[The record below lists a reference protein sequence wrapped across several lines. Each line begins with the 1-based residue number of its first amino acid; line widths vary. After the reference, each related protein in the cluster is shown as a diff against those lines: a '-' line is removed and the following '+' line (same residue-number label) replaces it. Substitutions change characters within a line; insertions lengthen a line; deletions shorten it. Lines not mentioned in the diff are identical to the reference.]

1 MNIRGLLSKQDS
13 LKQLLSEFKVL
24 PDIVLLCETWLKK
37 DTAGKLDMPNYKCYH
52 KHRIDRLGG
61 GVSVLVKQ
69 KLRSREQ
76 SDLVVATNLFEYNV
90 VELKTNTNN
99 ILIVSGYRPPNS
111 NTRKFM
117 QEYKTVL
124 AKVKELKHHELIV
137 GMDHNFDLLKSTSNS
152 TTSMFLNLNVDR
164 DLTPCITK
172 PTRVTNKTT
181 TLIDN
186 ILISTKL
193 QYNYTPF
200 VITDDLSDHYPSLVI
215 LNNVEKCKRDKV
227 KITKRRID
235 SASIELIKT
244 EIDGVDWT
252 CIDNMDVNE
261 AFKYFH
267 TILLNSMD
275 EHCPKREYSIS
286 YDKIIRDPWIT
297 KGLSNSIRKQK
308 KLYLKQLHSSDP
320 DCTNKYIS
328 YRNVLKKLL
337 RCSKLDYFNNKCLE
351 YKQNSRKLW
360 QLINQVINKIS
371 RKNQVIESLRID
383 NLVRYSPMEITKG
396 FCDHFATVGKTYS
409 DKVQPPRVLVE
420 TYNEKINMSNISM
433 FLSPTDREEIKSL
446 IMNLPA
452 KNSSGCDDISNN
464 LLKKLCSS
472 LLSLLEKIFNKS
484 LNEGVFPELMK
495 LADICPLFKS
505 KLEND
510 ANNYRPISLLM
521 TISKVLEKIVYQ
533 RTYSFMEST
542 GQIYNSQYG
551 FRSQHSCESAVA
563 ELTSEIV
570 KGLQNGMYT
579 VALFLD
585 LLKAFDTL
593 EHKVLLDKMYR
604 YGIRG
609 NSLNW
614 FKSYLENRKIRVK
627 CQVASSGKLE
637 YSDYQIVN
645 YGTPQGSCLGPL
657 IFLIFTN
664 DLHQHLNHCASIL
677 FADDTTLYKT
687 HRNLNYLKWCIQ
699 DDMQTLADWFKAN
712 KLTLNLEKTICL
724 LFQQSGSCKELELVV
739 DSVTIRTSKE
749 TKFLGMWLDQHLTW
763 STHIQKLVTKLK
775 HNINLLKHGNRLMT
789 TDCRRLVYFAHIQS
803 HLQYG
808 ILLWDNSLTLQEI
821 NRLTKIQ
828 TSCLRYIDPNSDF
841 KGNKILK
848 VESLIELENSKF
860 GYKLIHGLL
869 PKKIETACMFDHNK
883 TNLNKTHGY
892 NTRHKKIPN
901 VPIKMN
907 KQYRASFLNKG
918 SQSLVSLKPE
928 IKDKPNL
935 KSFSYALKEQFLS
948 QY

>member
-1 MNIRGLLSKQDS
+1 
-13 LKQLLSEFKVL
+13 
-24 PDIVLLCETWLKK
+24 
-37 DTAGKLDMPNYKCYH
+37 
-52 KHRIDRLGG
+52 
-61 GVSVLVKQ
+61 
-69 KLRSREQ
+69 
-76 SDLVVATNLFEYNV
+76 
-90 VELKTNTNN
+90 
-99 ILIVSGYRPPNS
+99 
-111 NTRKFM
+111 M

-124 AKVKELKHHELIV
+124 EKLKELKHHAMIV
-137 GMDHNFDLLKSTSNS
+137 GMDHNFDLLKSASNS

-172 PTRVTNKTT
+172 LTRVTSKTA

-244 EIDGVDWT
+244 EVDSVDWT
-252 CIDNMDVNE
+252 CIDNMNVNE

-308 KLYLKQLHSSDP
+308 KLYLKQLHSLDP

-337 RCSKLDYFNNKCLE
+337 RHSKLNYFNNKCLE

-371 RKNQVIESLRID
+371 RKSQVIESLRVD

-396 FCDHFATVGKTYS
+396 FCDHFANVSKTYS

-452 KNSSGCDDISNN
+452 KNSSGMDEISNN
-464 LLKKLCSS
+464 LLKKLCPS
-472 LLSLLEKIFNKS
+472 LLRPLEKIFNKS

-505 KLEND
+505 KLDND
-510 ANNYRPISLLM
+510 ANNYRPISPLM

-533 RTYSFMEST
+533 RTYCFMEST

-551 FRSQHSCESAVA
+551 FRSQHSCESTVA

-585 LLKAFDTL
+585 LSKAFDTL
-593 EHKVLLDKMYR
+593 EHKVLLDK
-604 YGIRG
+604 
-609 NSLNW
+609 
-614 FKSYLENRKIRVK
+614 
-627 CQVASSGKLE
+627 
-637 YSDYQIVN
+637 
-645 YGTPQGSCLGPL
+645 
-657 IFLIFTN
+657 
-664 DLHQHLNHCASIL
+664 
-677 FADDTTLYKT
+677 
-687 HRNLNYLKWCIQ
+687 CI
-699 DDMQTLADWFKAN
+699 DM
-712 KLTLNLEKTICL
+712 
-724 LFQQSGSCKELELVV
+724 ELEVAV
-739 DSVTIRTSKE
+739 
-749 TKFLGMWLDQHLTW
+749 
-763 STHIQKLVTKLK
+763 
-775 HNINLLKHGNRLMT
+775 
-789 TDCRRLVYFAHIQS
+789 
-803 HLQYG
+803 
-808 ILLWDNSLTLQEI
+808 
-821 NRLTKIQ
+821 
-828 TSCLRYIDPNSDF
+828 
-841 KGNKILK
+841 
-848 VESLIELENSKF
+848 
-860 GYKLIHGLL
+860 
-869 PKKIETACMFDHNK
+869 
-883 TNLNKTHGY
+883 
-892 NTRHKKIPN
+892 
-901 VPIKMN
+901 
-907 KQYRASFLNKG
+907 
-918 SQSLVSLKPE
+918 
-928 IKDKPNL
+928 
-935 KSFSYALKEQFLS
+935 
-948 QY
+948 

>member
-1 MNIRGLLSKQDS
+1 MNCVESNPILDGIIDNCDYLDVSDVNSLRHTNKDLLILQLNIRGPLSKQDS

-37 DTAGKLDMPNYKCYH
+37 DTAVKLDMPNYKCYD

-69 KLRSREQ
+69 KLRLRER

-124 AKVKELKHHELIV
+124 AKLKELKHHELIV
-137 GMDHNFDLLKSTSNS
+137 RMDHNFDLLKSTSNS

-172 PTRVTNKTT
+172 PTRVTNKTA

-200 VITDDLSDHYPSLVI
+200 VITDDLSDHYPRFVI

-244 EIDGVDWT
+244 ELDSVDWT
-252 CIDNMDVNE
+252 CIDNMDVNK

-275 EHCPKREYSIS
+275 KHCPKREYSIS

-297 KGLSNSIRKQK
+297 KGLSNSICKQK

-337 RCSKLDYFNNKCLE
+337 RRSKLDYFNNKCLE

-371 RKNQVIESLRID
+371 CKSQVIESLRID

-396 FCDHFATVGKTYS
+396 FCNHFATVGKTYS

-420 TYNEKINMSNISM
+420 TYNEKIDMSNISM

-446 IMNLPA
+446 IMNLRA

-472 LLSLLEKIFNKS
+472 LLSPLEKIFNKS
-484 LNEGVFPELMK
+484 LNEVVFPELMK

-521 TISKVLEKIVYQ
+521 TISKVPEKIVYQ
-533 RTYSFMEST
+533 RTYNFMEST

-551 FRSQHSCESAVA
+551 FRSQHSCESAVT

-579 VALFLD
+579 IALFLD
-585 LLKAFDTL
+585 LSKAFDTL

-609 NSLNW
+609 SSLNW

-645 YGTPQGSCLGPL
+645 MEP
-657 IFLIFTN
+657 
-664 DLHQHLNHCASIL
+664 H
-677 FADDTTLYKT
+677 
-687 HRNLNYLKWCIQ
+687 
-699 DDMQTLADWFKAN
+699 KAPA
-712 KLTLNLEKTICL
+712 
-724 LFQQSGSCKELELVV
+724 LV
-739 DSVTIRTSKE
+739 
-749 TKFLGMWLDQHLTW
+749 
-763 STHIQKLVTKLK
+763 
-775 HNINLLKHGNRLMT
+775 
-789 TDCRRLVYFAHIQS
+789 
-803 HLQYG
+803 
-808 ILLWDNSLTLQEI
+808 
-821 NRLTKIQ
+821 
-828 TSCLRYIDPNSDF
+828 P
-841 KGNKILK
+841 
-848 VESLIELENSKF
+848 
-860 GYKLIHGLL
+860 
-869 PKKIETACMFDHNK
+869 
-883 TNLNKTHGY
+883 
-892 NTRHKKIPN
+892 
-901 VPIKMN
+901 
-907 KQYRASFLNKG
+907 
-918 SQSLVSLKPE
+918 
-928 IKDKPNL
+928 
-935 KSFSYALKEQFLS
+935 
-948 QY
+948 

>member
-1 MNIRGLLSKQDS
+1 M
-13 LKQLLSEFKVL
+13 
-24 PDIVLLCETWLKK
+24 
-37 DTAGKLDMPNYKCYH
+37 
-52 KHRIDRLGG
+52 
-61 GVSVLVKQ
+61 
-69 KLRSREQ
+69 
-76 SDLVVATNLFEYNV
+76 
-90 VELKTNTNN
+90 ELKTNTNN

-124 AKVKELKHHELIV
+124 AKLKELKQNELIV
-137 GMDHNFDLLKSTSNS
+137 GMDHNFDLLKSASNS
-152 TTSMFLNLNVDR
+152 TTSMFLNLNNDR

-172 PTRVTNKTT
+172 PTRVTNKTA

-215 LNNVEKCKRDKV
+215 LNNIEKCKRDKV
-227 KITKRRID
+227 KITKRRLDI
-235 SASIELIKT
+235 ASIESIKT
-244 EIDGVDWT
+244 ELDSVDWT
-252 CIDNMDVNE
+252 CIDNMNVNE
-261 AFKYFH
+261 TFKYFH

-286 YDKIIRDPWIT
+286 YDKIIRDPWIM
-297 KGLSNSIRKQK
+297 KGLSNSIRKQR

-337 RCSKLDYFNNKCLE
+337 RRSKLNYFNYKCLE

-360 QLINQVINKIS
+360 QLINQVINKAS
-371 RKNQVIESLRID
+371 RKSQVIESLRID
-383 NLVRYSPMEITKG
+383 NPVRYSPMEITNG

-409 DKVQPPRVLVE
+409 DKVQLPRVLVE

-472 LLSLLEKIFNKS
+472 LLVPLEKIFNKP

-495 LADICPLFKS
+495 QTDICPLFKS
-505 KLEND
+505 KLDND

-533 RTYSFMEST
+533 RTYHFMEST
-542 GQIYNSQYG
+542 GQIYSSQYG

-585 LLKAFDTL
+585 LSKAFDTL

-609 NSLNW
+609 SSLNC

-627 CQVASSGKLE
+627 CQVASSWKLE

-687 HRNLNYLKWCIQ
+687 HRNLNYLK
-699 DDMQTLADWFKAN
+699 
-712 KLTLNLEKTICL
+712 
-724 LFQQSGSCKELELVV
+724 
-739 DSVTIRTSKE
+739 
-749 TKFLGMWLDQHLTW
+749 
-763 STHIQKLVTKLK
+763 
-775 HNINLLKHGNRLMT
+775 
-789 TDCRRLVYFAHIQS
+789 
-803 HLQYG
+803 
-808 ILLWDNSLTLQEI
+808 
-821 NRLTKIQ
+821 
-828 TSCLRYIDPNSDF
+828 
-841 KGNKILK
+841 
-848 VESLIELENSKF
+848 
-860 GYKLIHGLL
+860 
-869 PKKIETACMFDHNK
+869 
-883 TNLNKTHGY
+883 
-892 NTRHKKIPN
+892 
-901 VPIKMN
+901 
-907 KQYRASFLNKG
+907 
-918 SQSLVSLKPE
+918 
-928 IKDKPNL
+928 
-935 KSFSYALKEQFLS
+935 
-948 QY
+948 

>member
-1 MNIRGLLSKQDS
+1 
-13 LKQLLSEFKVL
+13 
-24 PDIVLLCETWLKK
+24 
-37 DTAGKLDMPNYKCYH
+37 
-52 KHRIDRLGG
+52 
-61 GVSVLVKQ
+61 
-69 KLRSREQ
+69 
-76 SDLVVATNLFEYNV
+76 
-90 VELKTNTNN
+90 
-99 ILIVSGYRPPNS
+99 
-111 NTRKFM
+111 
-117 QEYKTVL
+117 
-124 AKVKELKHHELIV
+124 
-137 GMDHNFDLLKSTSNS
+137 
-152 TTSMFLNLNVDR
+152 
-164 DLTPCITK
+164 
-172 PTRVTNKTT
+172 
-181 TLIDN
+181 
-186 ILISTKL
+186 
-193 QYNYTPF
+193 
-200 VITDDLSDHYPSLVI
+200 
-215 LNNVEKCKRDKV
+215 
-227 KITKRRID
+227 
-235 SASIELIKT
+235 
-244 EIDGVDWT
+244 
-252 CIDNMDVNE
+252 
-261 AFKYFH
+261 
-267 TILLNSMD
+267 
-275 EHCPKREYSIS
+275 
-286 YDKIIRDPWIT
+286 
-297 KGLSNSIRKQK
+297 
-308 KLYLKQLHSSDP
+308 
-320 DCTNKYIS
+320 
-328 YRNVLKKLL
+328 
-337 RCSKLDYFNNKCLE
+337 
-351 YKQNSRKLW
+351 
-360 QLINQVINKIS
+360 
-371 RKNQVIESLRID
+371 
-383 NLVRYSPMEITKG
+383 MEITKD
-396 FCDHFATVGKTYS
+396 FCDHFVNIGKTYS
-409 DKVQPPRVLVE
+409 DKVQLPRVLVE

-452 KNSSGCDDISNN
+452 KNSSGCDEISNN
-464 LLKKLCSS
+464 LLKKLCPS
-472 LLSLLEKIFNKS
+472 LLKPLEKIFNKS

-505 KLEND
+505 KLDND

-533 RTYSFMEST
+533 RTYCFIEST

-585 LLKAFDTL
+585 LSKTFDTL

-609 NSLNW
+609 SSLNW
-614 FKSYLENRKIRVK
+614 FKNYLENRKIRVK

-699 DDMQTLADWFKAN
+699 DDMQMLADWFKAN

-724 LFQQSGSCKELELVV
+724 LFQQSGSCKELEMTV
-739 DSVTIRTSKE
+739 DTVTIRTSKE
-749 TKFLGMWLDQHLTW
+749 TKFLGMWLDHHLTW
-763 STHIQKLVTKLK
+763 STHIQKLITKLK
-775 HNINLLKHGNRLMT
+775 CNINLLKHGNRLLIP
-789 TDCRRLVYFAHIQS
+789 DCKRLVYFAHIQS

-808 ILLWDNSLTLQEI
+808 ILLWGNSLTLQEI

-828 TSCLRYIDPNSDF
+828 TNCLKYIDPNSDF
-841 KGNKILK
+841 KENKILK

-892 NTRHKKIPN
+892 HTRHKKIPN

-918 SQSLVSLKPE
+918 LQSLLSIKPE
-928 IKDKPNL
+928 TKERPNL
-935 KSFSYALKEQFLS
+935 KLFSYALKEHLLS

>member
-1 MNIRGLLSKQDS
+1 MNCVESNPILDGIIDNCDYLDVSDVNSLRHTDKDLLILQLNIRGLLSKQDL

-24 PDIVLLCETWLKK
+24 PDIVLICETWLKK

-69 KLRSREQ
+69 KLRSRER

-124 AKVKELKHHELIV
+124 EKLKELKHHAMIV
-137 GMDHNFDLLKSTSNS
+137 GMDHNFDLLKSASNS

-172 PTRVTNKTT
+172 LTRVTSKTA

-244 EIDGVDWT
+244 EVDSVDWT
-252 CIDNMDVNE
+252 CIDNMNVNE

-308 KLYLKQLHSSDP
+308 KLYLKQLHSLDP

-337 RCSKLDYFNNKCLE
+337 RHSKLNYFNNKCLE

-371 RKNQVIESLRID
+371 RKSQVIESLRVD

-396 FCDHFATVGKTYS
+396 FCDHFANVSKTYS

-452 KNSSGCDDISNN
+452 KNSSGMDEISNN
-464 LLKKLCSS
+464 LLKKLCPS
-472 LLSLLEKIFNKS
+472 LLRQLEKIFNKS

-505 KLEND
+505 N
-510 ANNYRPISLLM
+510 
-521 TISKVLEKIVYQ
+521 
-533 RTYSFMEST
+533 
-542 GQIYNSQYG
+542 
-551 FRSQHSCESAVA
+551 
-563 ELTSEIV
+563 
-570 KGLQNGMYT
+570 
-579 VALFLD
+579 
-585 LLKAFDTL
+585 
-593 EHKVLLDKMYR
+593 
-604 YGIRG
+604 
-609 NSLNW
+609 
-614 FKSYLENRKIRVK
+614 
-627 CQVASSGKLE
+627 
-637 YSDYQIVN
+637 
-645 YGTPQGSCLGPL
+645 
-657 IFLIFTN
+657 
-664 DLHQHLNHCASIL
+664 
-677 FADDTTLYKT
+677 
-687 HRNLNYLKWCIQ
+687 
-699 DDMQTLADWFKAN
+699 
-712 KLTLNLEKTICL
+712 
-724 LFQQSGSCKELELVV
+724 
-739 DSVTIRTSKE
+739 
-749 TKFLGMWLDQHLTW
+749 
-763 STHIQKLVTKLK
+763 
-775 HNINLLKHGNRLMT
+775 
-789 TDCRRLVYFAHIQS
+789 
-803 HLQYG
+803 
-808 ILLWDNSLTLQEI
+808 
-821 NRLTKIQ
+821 
-828 TSCLRYIDPNSDF
+828 
-841 KGNKILK
+841 
-848 VESLIELENSKF
+848 
-860 GYKLIHGLL
+860 
-869 PKKIETACMFDHNK
+869 
-883 TNLNKTHGY
+883 
-892 NTRHKKIPN
+892 
-901 VPIKMN
+901 
-907 KQYRASFLNKG
+907 
-918 SQSLVSLKPE
+918 
-928 IKDKPNL
+928 
-935 KSFSYALKEQFLS
+935 
-948 QY
+948 

>member
-1 MNIRGLLSKQDS
+1 
-13 LKQLLSEFKVL
+13 
-24 PDIVLLCETWLKK
+24 
-37 DTAGKLDMPNYKCYH
+37 
-52 KHRIDRLGG
+52 
-61 GVSVLVKQ
+61 
-69 KLRSREQ
+69 
-76 SDLVVATNLFEYNV
+76 
-90 VELKTNTNN
+90 
-99 ILIVSGYRPPNS
+99 
-111 NTRKFM
+111 
-117 QEYKTVL
+117 
-124 AKVKELKHHELIV
+124 
-137 GMDHNFDLLKSTSNS
+137 
-152 TTSMFLNLNVDR
+152 
-164 DLTPCITK
+164 
-172 PTRVTNKTT
+172 
-181 TLIDN
+181 
-186 ILISTKL
+186 
-193 QYNYTPF
+193 
-200 VITDDLSDHYPSLVI
+200 
-215 LNNVEKCKRDKV
+215 
-227 KITKRRID
+227 
-235 SASIELIKT
+235 
-244 EIDGVDWT
+244 
-252 CIDNMDVNE
+252 
-261 AFKYFH
+261 
-267 TILLNSMD
+267 MD

-297 KGLSNSIRKQK
+297 KGLSNSICKQK
-308 KLYLKQLHSSDP
+308 KLYLKQLHFSDP

-337 RCSKLDYFNNKCLE
+337 IHSKLDYFNNKCLE
-351 YKQNSRKLW
+351 YKENSRKLW
-360 QLINQVINKIS
+360 QLINQVIHKIS
-371 RKNQVIESLRID
+371 RKSQVIESLRID

-420 TYNEKINMSNISM
+420 TYNEKIDMSNISM
-433 FLSPTDREEIKSL
+433 FLSPTDSEEIKAL

-472 LLSLLEKIFNKS
+472 LFSPLEMIFNKS

-551 FRSQHSCESAVA
+551 FRSQHSCENTDA

-585 LLKAFDTL
+585 LSKALDTL
-593 EHKVLLDKMYR
+593 EHEVLLDKMYR

-609 NSLNW
+609 TSLNW

-627 CQVASSGKLE
+627 CQVASSRKLE

-739 DSVTIRTSKE
+739 DNVTIRTSKE

-775 HNINLLKHGNRLMT
+775 RNINLLKHGNRLMT
-789 TDCRRLVYFAHIQS
+789 TDCKRLVYFAHIQS

-808 ILLWDNSLTLQEI
+808 ILLWGSSLTLQEI

-828 TSCLRYIDPNSDF
+828 ISCLR
-841 KGNKILK
+841 
-848 VESLIELENSKF
+848 
-860 GYKLIHGLL
+860 
-869 PKKIETACMFDHNK
+869 
-883 TNLNKTHGY
+883 
-892 NTRHKKIPN
+892 
-901 VPIKMN
+901 
-907 KQYRASFLNKG
+907 YRASFLNKG
-918 SQSLVSLKPE
+918 SQSLLTIKPE

-935 KSFSYALKEQFLS
+935 KSFSYALKEHFLS

>member
-1 MNIRGLLSKQDS
+1 MQLNNRGLIGKQDS
-13 LKQLLSEFKVL
+13 LKHLLSEFNVL

-37 DTAGKLDMPNYKCYH
+37 DTAGKIIMPNYKCYH

-61 GVSVLVKQ
+61 GVSILIKQ
-69 KLRSREQ
+69 NLRSRER
-76 SDLVVATNLFEYNV
+76 SDLVVPTNLFEYNV
-90 VELKTNTNN
+90 VELKTNTSN
-99 ILIVSGYRPPNS
+99 IPIVSGYRQPNS
-111 NTRKFM
+111 NPQKFM

-124 AKVKELKHHELIV
+124 AKLKELKHHELIV
-137 GMDHNFDLLKSTSNS
+137 GMDHNFDLLKSASNN
-152 TTSMFLNLNVDR
+152 TTGMFLNLNVDS

-172 PTRVTNKTT
+172 PTRVTNKTA

-186 ILISTKL
+186 ILTSTKL

-215 LNNVEKCKRDKV
+215 LNNVEKCKKDKV
-227 KITKRRID
+227 KIAKRRVD

-244 EIDGVDWT
+244 EIDNVDWS
-252 CIDNMDVNE
+252 CIDSMNVNE
-261 AFKYFH
+261 AFEYFH
-267 TILLNSMD
+267 SILLKSID
-275 EHCPKREYSIS
+275 VHCPKREYSIS
-286 YDKIIRDPWIT
+286 HDKVIRDPWIT
-297 KGLSNSIRKQK
+297 KGLINSIHKQK

-337 RCSKLDYFNNKCLE
+337 RHSKLNYFNNKCLE

-360 QLINQVINKIS
+360 QLINQVINKTT
-371 RKNQVIESLRID
+371 RKSQVINSLKVD
-383 NLVRYSPMEITKG
+383 NLIRYSPVEITKG
-396 FCDHFATVGKTYS
+396 FCDHFANVGKTYS
-409 DKVQPPRVLVE
+409 DRVQPPRVLVE
-420 TYNEKINMSNISM
+420 MYNKKINMSNISM

-452 KNSSGCDDISNN
+452 KNSSGCDEISNN
-464 LLKKLCSS
+464 LLKKLCPV
-472 LLSLLEKIFNKS
+472 LLTPLEIIFNKS

-495 LADICPLFKS
+495 LADISPLFKS
-505 KLEND
+505 KLDNE

-521 TISKVLEKIVYQ
+521 TISKVLEKIMYQ
-533 RTYSFMEST
+533 RTYGFMEST

-563 ELTSEIV
+563 ELTSEII
-570 KGLQNGMYT
+570 KGQQNGMYT
-579 VALFLD
+579 LALFLD
-585 LLKAFDTL
+585 LSKAFDTL

-699 DDMQTLADWFKAN
+699 DDM
-712 KLTLNLEKTICL
+712 
-724 LFQQSGSCKELELVV
+724 
-739 DSVTIRTSKE
+739 
-749 TKFLGMWLDQHLTW
+749 
-763 STHIQKLVTKLK
+763 
-775 HNINLLKHGNRLMT
+775 
-789 TDCRRLVYFAHIQS
+789 
-803 HLQYG
+803 
-808 ILLWDNSLTLQEI
+808 
-821 NRLTKIQ
+821 
-828 TSCLRYIDPNSDF
+828 
-841 KGNKILK
+841 
-848 VESLIELENSKF
+848 
-860 GYKLIHGLL
+860 
-869 PKKIETACMFDHNK
+869 
-883 TNLNKTHGY
+883 
-892 NTRHKKIPN
+892 
-901 VPIKMN
+901 
-907 KQYRASFLNKG
+907 
-918 SQSLVSLKPE
+918 
-928 IKDKPNL
+928 
-935 KSFSYALKEQFLS
+935 
-948 QY
+948 

>member
-1 MNIRGLLSKQDS
+1 MNCVESNPILDGIIDNCDYLNVSDVNSLRHTDKVLLILQLNIRGLLSKQDS
-13 LKQLLSEFKVL
+13 LKQLLSEFKAL

-52 KHRIDRLGG
+52 KHRIERIGG
-61 GVSVLVKQ
+61 GVSVLIKQ
-69 KLRSREQ
+69 TLRSREP

-90 VELKTNTNN
+90 VELKMNTNN

-124 AKVKELKHHELIV
+124 AKLKELKHHKLII
-137 GMDHNFDLLKSTSNS
+137 GMDHNFDLLKSASNS
-152 TTSMFLNLNVDR
+152 TTNMFLNLNVDR

-172 PTRVTNKTT
+172 PTRVTNKTA

-227 KITKRRID
+227 KITKRKID
-235 SASIELIKT
+235 SSSIESIQT
-244 EIDGVDWT
+244 ELDSVDWT

-267 TILLNSMD
+267 TILLNSME
-275 EHCPKREYSIS
+275 EHCPKREFSIS

-297 KGLSNSIRKQK
+297 KGLINSIRKQK
-308 KLYLKQLHSSDP
+308 KLYLKQLHLSDP
-320 DCTNKYIS
+320 DSTNKYLR

-337 RCSKLDYFNNKCLE
+337 RHSKLDYFNNKCLE

-360 QLINQVINKIS
+360 QLINQVINKTS
-371 RKNQVIESLRID
+371 HKSQVIESLRID

-409 DKVQPPRVLVE
+409 DKVQLPRVLVE

-433 FLSPTDREEIKSL
+433 FLSPTDRDEIKSL

-452 KNSSGCDDISNN
+452 KNSRGCDDISNN

-472 LLSLLEKIFNKS
+472 LLSPLEKIFNKS

-585 LLKAFDTL
+585 LSKAFDTL
-593 EHKVLLDKMYR
+593 EHKVLLDKVYR

-614 FKSYLENRKIRVK
+614 FKSYLET
-627 CQVASSGKLE
+627 GKSE
-637 YSDYQIVN
+637 
-645 YGTPQGSCLGPL
+645 
-657 IFLIFTN
+657 
-664 DLHQHLNHCASIL
+664 LNV
-677 FADDTTLYKT
+677 
-687 HRNLNYLKWCIQ
+687 R
-699 DDMQTLADWFKAN
+699 
-712 KLTLNLEKTICL
+712 
-724 LFQQSGSCKELELVV
+724 
-739 DSVTIRTSKE
+739 
-749 TKFLGMWLDQHLTW
+749 
-763 STHIQKLVTKLK
+763 
-775 HNINLLKHGNRLMT
+775 
-789 TDCRRLVYFAHIQS
+789 
-803 HLQYG
+803 
-808 ILLWDNSLTLQEI
+808 
-821 NRLTKIQ
+821 
-828 TSCLRYIDPNSDF
+828 
-841 KGNKILK
+841 
-848 VESLIELENSKF
+848 
-860 GYKLIHGLL
+860 
-869 PKKIETACMFDHNK
+869 
-883 TNLNKTHGY
+883 
-892 NTRHKKIPN
+892 
-901 VPIKMN
+901 
-907 KQYRASFLNKG
+907 
-918 SQSLVSLKPE
+918 
-928 IKDKPNL
+928 
-935 KSFSYALKEQFLS
+935 
-948 QY
+948 